1 MATEDVLNLENNFLA
16 FEITVANS
24 GSHLLLICP
33 IRDNLVLL
41 ILNFSK
47 IDMTYCN
54 LCEKHDSLLTLYRP
68 RQ

>member
-1 MATEDVLNLENNFLA
+1 MATEDVLNLETNFLA

-41 ILNFSK
+41 ILNLN
-47 IDMTYCN
+47 D
-54 LCEKHDSLLTLYRP
+54 
-68 RQ
+68 